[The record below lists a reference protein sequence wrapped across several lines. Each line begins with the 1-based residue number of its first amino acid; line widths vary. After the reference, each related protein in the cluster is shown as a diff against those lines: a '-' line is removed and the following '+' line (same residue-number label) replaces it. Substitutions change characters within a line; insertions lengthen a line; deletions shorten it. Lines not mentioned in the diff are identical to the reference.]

1 MKLIIGLGNPGKQYE
16 RTRHNIGFMVL
27 DEIAKNFKLN
37 KKLEAEI
44 TKEKDVIFAKPQT
57 FMNESGRAVAK
68 IIKFYKMPLK
78 NIYIIHDDKDLNFGT
93 LRIRPSGSSA
103 GHKGVQS
110 IIEHLRTQNFTR
122 FRVGIK
128 NPLIEKMDTA
138 DFVLSNFSRAE
149 QKKLPEI
156 IKAVISAL
164 NKK

>member
-1 MKLIIGLGNPGKQYE
+1 MKLIIGLGNPGKKYE
-16 RTRHNIGFMVL
+16 RTRHNTGFIML
-27 DEIAKNFKLN
+27 DSIAKNFKLN

-44 TKEKDVIFAKPQT
+44 VKKKDVIFAKPQT
-57 FMNESGRAVAK
+57 FMNESGRAIAK
-68 IIKFYKMPLK
+68 IIKFYKVHLK

-110 IIEHLRTQNFTR
+110 IIEHLCTQNFTR

-138 DFVLSNFSRAE
+138 DFVLSNFSREE
-149 QKKLPEI
+149 QKELPEI